1 MIRRTQDGFW
11 RSEQGSA
18 SVEFVLLAI
27 PLFLPL
33 FLYLNYFADA
43 SDTQERLRTLARESA
58 RAFVTS
64 ANDRIAFE
72 VARSVVNQGGQIL
85 GFADPESKLQLDIQC
100 EKQPCISPDN
110 RVIISLRSNSSKAH
124 VSVVEYVSPWA

>member
-1 MIRRTQDGFW
+1 MTKSTRKKFW
-11 RSEQGSA
+11 CSEHGSA

-33 FLYLNYFADA
+33 FLYLNYFAEA
-43 SDTQERLRTLARESA
+43 SESQESLRTLARESA

-72 VARSVVNQGGQIL
+72 VARSVVMQGGQVL
-85 GFADPESKLQLDIQC
+85 GFADPESNLHLDIQC

-110 RVIISLRSNSSKAH
+110 RVIISLRSNSGKAH
-124 VSVVEYVSPWA
+124 VSVVEYVSPWV

>member
-1 MIRRTQDGFW
+1 LIRPPRKGFW
-11 RSEQGSA
+11 SSEQGSA

-33 FLYLNYFADA
+33 FLYLNHFSEA

-58 RAFVTS
+58 RVFVTS

-72 VARSVVNQGGQIL
+72 VARSVVFQGGQVL
-85 GFADPESKLQLDIQC
+85 GFADPESNLQLDIQC
-100 EKQPCISPDN
+100 EHQPCISPDN
-110 RVIISLRSNSSKAH
+110 RIIISLKSNSSKAH

>member
-1 MIRRTQDGFW
+1 MQRNQKRFW
-11 RSEQGSA
+11 GSEQGSA
-18 SVEFVLLAI
+18 SIEFVLLAV

-33 FLYLNYFADA
+33 FLYLNYFAEA

-64 ANDRIAFE
+64 ANDRVAFE
-72 VARSVVNQGGQIL
+72 VARSVVIQGGEIL
-85 GFADPESKLQLDIQC
+85 GFTNAEANLQLDIDC
-100 EKQPCISPDN
+100 EKSPCISPDN
-110 RVIISLRSNSSKAH
+110 RVIISLRSQISNSQ

>member
-1 MIRRTQDGFW
+1 MIIRTRNGFW

-33 FLYLNYFADA
+33 FLYLNHFSDA

-58 RAFVTS
+58 RVFVTS

-85 GFADPESKLQLDIQC
+85 GFADPESNLQLDIQC

-110 RVIISLRSNSSKAH
+110 RVIISLKSNSSKAH

>member
-1 MIRRTQDGFW
+1 MIRRTQNGFW

-33 FLYLNYFADA
+33 FLYLNYFAEA
-43 SDTQERLRTLARESA
+43 SDAQERLRTLARESA
-58 RAFVTS
+58 RVFVS
-64 ANDRIAFE
+64 SSNDRIAFE

-85 GFADPESKLQLDIQC
+85 GFADPESNLQLDIQC
-100 EKQPCISPDN
+100 EKQPCISSDN
-110 RVIISLRSNSSKAH
+110 RVIISLQSNSSKAH